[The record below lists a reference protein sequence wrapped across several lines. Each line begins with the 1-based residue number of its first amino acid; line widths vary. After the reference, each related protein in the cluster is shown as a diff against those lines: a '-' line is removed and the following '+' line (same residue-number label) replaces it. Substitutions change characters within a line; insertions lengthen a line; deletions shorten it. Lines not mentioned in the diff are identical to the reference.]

1 MQLRYLPAL
10 AMLLLVVV
18 SGLAHGLWTNRWAVS
33 GSLEEALARLDRV
46 PVAIGDWEG
55 TNFELDQRQLEIGQ
69 IDGYLARRYRNRQDG
84 REVTVLLVCG
94 LPGPIAVHTPDICY
108 AGAGYTPMAPP
119 VSELVPTDS
128 FPFQEPAGF
137 KTAEFRKEGAI
148 FPESLR
154 IYWSWSDGE
163 LWEAPDHP
171 RPRFMTSRILYK
183 IYVINEQPDEDRV
196 QAGEICKAFIRVFL
210 PEVSMA
216 IGSDIPFEGTR

>member
-1 MQLRYLPAL
+1 MQSRYLPAL
-10 AMLLLVVV
+10 AMLLLIIA
-18 SGLAHGLWTNRWAVS
+18 SGLAHGLWTNRWTVS

-46 PVAIGDWEG
+46 PVVIGDWEG
-55 TNFELDQRQLEIGQ
+55 TNFELDRRQLEVGQ

-119 VSELVPTDS
+119 VSEPVPTDS
-128 FPFQEPAGF
+128 SPSQEPAGF
-137 KTAEFRKEGAI
+137 KTAEFQKEGAI
-148 FPESLR
+148 IPESLR

-171 RPRFMTSRILYK
+171 RPRFMASGALYK
-183 IYVINEQPDEDRV
+183 LYVINGQLDEDQV
-196 QAGEICKAFIRVFL
+196 QAGEKCKAFIRVFL
-210 PEVSMA
+210 PELSKA
-216 IGSDIPFEGTR
+216 IGSDVPIEVTR

>member
-1 MQLRYLPAL
+1 MQSRYWPAL

-18 SGLAHGLWTNRWAVS
+18 SGLAHGLWTHRWTIS
-33 GSLEEALARLDRV
+33 SSLDEALTRLDRV
-46 PVAIGDWEG
+46 PMDIGDWEG
-55 TNFELDQRQLEIGQ
+55 INFELDQRQLEIGQ

-108 AGAGYTPMAPP
+108 AGAGYTPA
-119 VSELVPTDS
+119 S
-128 FPFQEPAGF
+128 FSFQEHAGF

-148 FPESLR
+148 LPESLR

-171 RPRFMTSRILYK
+171 RHRFMTSMFLYK
-183 IYVINEQPDEDRV
+183 IYVIDRQLDEDRV
-196 QAGEICKAFIRVFL
+196 HAGDVCKEFIRVFL
-210 PEVSMA
+210 PELSKA
-216 IGSDIPFEGTR
+216 IGSDVRFEVTR